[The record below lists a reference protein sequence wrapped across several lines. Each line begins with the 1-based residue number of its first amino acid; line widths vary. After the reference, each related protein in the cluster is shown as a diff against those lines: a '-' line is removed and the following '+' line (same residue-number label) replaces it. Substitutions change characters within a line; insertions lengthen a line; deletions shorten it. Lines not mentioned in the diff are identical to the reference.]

1 VPLLS
6 AVGVVRIQTA
16 SRAAR
21 PVVPTCD
28 GAHQPRGQGFASCEA
43 SISTVVASSRSDRNQ
58 GRCGGRTA
66 KENTL
71 HSPQEEPVSP
81 DVLVNN
87 VGTLYTFCPL
97 TLRAKEW
104 IDEHVQDD
112 AQWFGHALIVEHRY
126 AWGLAQGMKD
136 DGLVLA

>member
-1 VPLLS
+1 M
-6 AVGVVRIQTA
+6 
-16 SRAAR
+16 
-21 PVVPTCD
+21 
-28 GAHQPRGQGFASCEA
+28 
-43 SISTVVASSRSDRNQ
+43 
-58 GRCGGRTA
+58 
-66 KENTL
+66 
-71 HSPQEEPVSP
+71 HSPQDDAVSSPTSKP

-112 AQWFGHALIVEHRY
+112 APWFGYALIVEHRY

-136 DGLVLA
+136 AGLVLA

>member
-1 VPLLS
+1 
-6 AVGVVRIQTA
+6 
-16 SRAAR
+16 
-21 PVVPTCD
+21 
-28 GAHQPRGQGFASCEA
+28 
-43 SISTVVASSRSDRNQ
+43 
-58 GRCGGRTA
+58 
-66 KENTL
+66 L

-81 DVLVNN
+81 AVLVNN

-97 TLRAKEW
+97 ILRAKEW

-112 AQWFGHALIVEHRY
+112 AQWFGYALIVEHRY

>member
-1 VPLLS
+1 LWAAFLVSDLMRVHSKETRMHPTQHNS
-6 AVGVVRIQTA
+6 ASNQT
-16 SRAAR
+16 SN
-21 PVVPTCD
+21 P
-28 GAHQPRGQGFASCEA
+28 E
-43 SISTVVASSRSDRNQ
+43 
-58 GRCGGRTA
+58 
-66 KENTL
+66 
-71 HSPQEEPVSP
+71 
-81 DVLVNN
+81 VLVNN

-136 DGLVLA
+136 EGLELR

>member
-1 VPLLS
+1 MPRWLPL
-6 AVGVVRIQTA
+6 
-16 SRAAR
+16 
-21 PVVPTCD
+21 
-28 GAHQPRGQGFASCEA
+28 
-43 SISTVVASSRSDRNQ
+43 
-58 GRCGGRTA
+58 GRCGGKPQ
-66 KENTL
+66 KENPL
-71 HSPQEEPVSP
+71 QSPQKSVTP

-112 AQWFGHALIVEHRY
+112 AQWFGYALIVEHRY

>member
-1 VPLLS
+1 M
-6 AVGVVRIQTA
+6 VGTKPDV
-16 SRAAR
+16 AAQKR
-21 PVVPTCD
+21 P
-28 GAHQPRGQGFASCEA
+28 Q
-43 SISTVVASSRSDRNQ
+43 
-58 GRCGGRTA
+58 

-71 HSPQEEPVSP
+71 HSPQEEEVSPRLRRQP
-81 DVLVNN
+81 DVLVHN

-126 AWGLAQGMKD
+126 AWGLAQGMRD

>member
-1 VPLLS
+1 M
-6 AVGVVRIQTA
+6 
-16 SRAAR
+16 
-21 PVVPTCD
+21 
-28 GAHQPRGQGFASCEA
+28 
-43 SISTVVASSRSDRNQ
+43 
-58 GRCGGRTA
+58 
-66 KENTL
+66 
-71 HSPQEEPVSP
+71 HSPQDEWLGPMTDAISKPCPTP

-97 TLRAKEW
+97 TLQAKEW

-136 DGLVLA
+136 AGLVLL

>member
-1 VPLLS
+1 MPRWLPL
-6 AVGVVRIQTA
+6 
-16 SRAAR
+16 
-21 PVVPTCD
+21 
-28 GAHQPRGQGFASCEA
+28 
-43 SISTVVASSRSDRNQ
+43 
-58 GRCGGRTA
+58 GRCGGKPQ
-66 KENTL
+66 KENSL
-71 HSPQEEPVSP
+71 QSPKKQSVTP

-104 IDEHVQDD
+104 IDEHVQED

-136 DGLVLA
+136 DGLVLS

>member
-1 VPLLS
+1 MRRCSPTEGSGFRSPRWSPL
-6 AVGVVRIQTA
+6 
-16 SRAAR
+16 
-21 PVVPTCD
+21 
-28 GAHQPRGQGFASCEA
+28 
-43 SISTVVASSRSDRNQ
+43 

-71 HSPQEEPVSP
+71 HSSQEEPVSP

-126 AWGLAQGMKD
+126 AWGLAQLTGSRAA
-136 DGLVLA
+136 GLSSNCDRRRNCRDNLDRHSGFCCHWLWFQQQGFP

>member
-1 VPLLS
+1 MPRWLPL
-6 AVGVVRIQTA
+6 
-16 SRAAR
+16 
-21 PVVPTCD
+21 
-28 GAHQPRGQGFASCEA
+28 
-43 SISTVVASSRSDRNQ
+43 
-58 GRCGGRTA
+58 GRCGGKPQ
-66 KENTL
+66 KESSL
-71 HSPQEEPVSP
+71 QSPQSVTP

>member
-1 VPLLS
+1 MPRWLLLS
-6 AVGVVRIQTA
+6 
-16 SRAAR
+16 
-21 PVVPTCD
+21 
-28 GAHQPRGQGFASCEA
+28 
-43 SISTVVASSRSDRNQ
+43 
-58 GRCGGRTA
+58 RCGGKPQ
-66 KENTL
+66 KESSL
-71 HSPQEEPVSP
+71 QSPQSVTP

-136 DGLVLA
+136 DGLVLS